1 MDIGLVAEVEGVP
14 TATSLNFRFRR
25 HDEYISYFPS
35 GDYKLQNLELA
46 NLLVHNSL
54 NRLYEGD
61 LFGSGWPLSPPR
73 DFPQMTTR
81 DNYTIVYDSTH
92 VESSE

>member
-14 TATSLNFRFRR
+14 RASTLDFRFRR
-25 HDEYISYFPS
+25 HDEFISYFPA
-35 GDYKLQNLELA
+35 GDYKLANLELA
-46 NLLVHNSL
+46 NLLVHSSL
-54 NRLYEGD
+54 NRLYEGN